1 MSGFLGGGGFG
12 VGFPEATVCVRVEVE
27 EGLSPM
33 TASRLAYFLASR
45 GSTGSMYRCVLGAVS
60 RGGLVRGAGLGTVIF
75 VTVIIPD
82 WGTGEDVVVDVEG
95 VGDVD
100 GVEDGGDVVADEL
113 DELDLLEEL
122 DELAGEGVDIV
133 EDVLEWNAG
142 TCVFDNVEVTG
153 LVTEGREAGGGGL
166 AETVRGGKIVE

>member
-1 MSGFLGGGGFG
+1 
-12 VGFPEATVCVRVEVE
+12 
-27 EGLSPM
+27 M

-75 VTVIIPD
+75 VTVIMPD
-82 WGTGEDVVVDVEG
+82 RGTGEDVVIDVEG

-100 GVEDGGDVVADEL
+100 GVEEGGDVVVDEL
-113 DELDLLEEL
+113 DEFDLLEEL

-133 EDVLEWNAG
+133 GDALECNAG
-142 TCVFDNVEVTG
+142 ACVFDNVEVTG

>member
-60 RGGLVRGAGLGTVIF
+60 RGGLVRGADLGTVIF

-82 WGTGEDVVVDVEG
+82 RGTGEDVVVDVEG

-100 GVEDGGDVVADEL
+100 GVEEGGDVVVDEL
-113 DELDLLEEL
+113 DELDPLEVL
-122 DELAGEGVDIV
+122 DELAGEDVDIV
-133 EDVLEWNAG
+133 GDVLEWNAG
-142 TCVFDNVEVTG
+142 ACVFDNVEVTG